1 MGHGLQ
7 DAKASN
13 PADSYFWYAVD
24 TITITFPH
32 FVSETDSCHGIRSVY
47 VADPDTVD
55 CTGHVHDIIV
65 DENIEVDAANGSPT
79 ARLSASITEGCTSN
93 YGPGATVNYQCAPF
107 CKNGEITCGKTL
119 TITNIMSTFDSTV
132 QSRKSGLSSSTP
144 TPKLLIPTLPPLL
157 RHQLVSSRPCPMCSS
172 QLPVSPISFARFF
185 NKRNS
190 EVNSIVLACDSSSSE
205 KCKGYT
211 RAQNMPYAGDATE
224 GNRWTNDDTVISN
237 GDARGDA
244 FWVNNNDN

>member
-119 TITNIMSTFDSTV
+119 TITNIMSTYDEFHLRQYGTIQEIWAQLQYAYTQTV
-132 QSRKSGLSSSTP
+132 NTDAAAATPAPTGFESPMPNVFFSAARKS
-144 TPKLLIPTLPPLL
+144 
-157 RHQLVSSRPCPMCSS
+157 H
-172 QLPVSPISFARFF
+172 FF
-185 NKRNS
+185 CQ
-190 EVNSIVLACDSSSSE
+190 V
-205 KCKGYT
+205 
-211 RAQNMPYAGDATE
+211 
-224 GNRWTNDDTVISN
+224 
-237 GDARGDA
+237 
-244 FWVNNNDN
+244 F

>member
-1 MGHGLQ
+1 
-7 DAKASN
+7 
-13 PADSYFWYAVD
+13 
-24 TITITFPH
+24 
-32 FVSETDSCHGIRSVY
+32 
-47 VADPDTVD
+47 
-55 CTGHVHDIIV
+55 
-65 DENIEVDAANGSPT
+65 
-79 ARLSASITEGCTSN
+79 
-93 YGPGATVNYQCAPF
+93 
-107 CKNGEITCGKTL
+107 
-119 TITNIMSTFDSTV
+119 
-132 QSRKSGLSSSTP
+132 
-144 TPKLLIPTLPPLL
+144 
-157 RHQLVSSRPCPMCSS
+157 MCSS